1 MSSKSRSPPVTV
13 PARPNHNLA
22 LSINARTAAAP
33 VACSNLVA
41 AVVVAVRKARTRG
54 RAVVAAKNSTSDP
67 ANAVAAAVVAMLET
81 VAMAAAV
88 FRRNRSN
95 PIH

>member
-1 MSSKSRSPPVTV
+1 MSSKSHSPLVTV
-13 PARPNHNLA
+13 PARPNRNLA
-22 LSINARTAAAP
+22 QSINARTAAAP

-41 AVVVAVRKARTRG
+41 AAVAVRKVRTRG

-67 ANAVAAAVVAMLET
+67 ANAVAAVVAMLET
-81 VAMAAAV
+81 AAMAAAV